1 MSSQVE
7 VLETILLYF
16 KDFVHLPHELKDTA
30 RLMHE
35 YGFGL
40 RQSSKVSLVEGAD
53 VLQQHI
59 RSARDHLSH
68 HHPISP
74 PPTITPS
81 HPLPPSPLLQAPLL
95 TDSGGVVGSGL
106 CTEEPGQS

>member
-16 KDFVHLPHELKDTA
+16 KDFVHLPHKLKDTA

-59 RSARDHLSH
+59 RLARDHLSH

-74 PPTITPS
+74 PPTITHHHTITPQI
-81 HPLPPSPLLQAPLL
+81 LLA
-95 TDSGGVVGSGL
+95 VGTSAH
-106 CTEEPGQS
+106 